1 MTAHPNCTP
10 IRPLPRLLQGQ
21 RGSIRDSLASVVV
34 LGVIAT
40 AVATSTPS
48 AAAVVTTT
56 GSISERLSAISAL
69 VDDKRSTVT
78 WGTADAPAIRTL
90 TLPSG
95 TIAKVAAWTTAGDG
109 GSTYEALIARDR
121 VDSTNTC
128 LIAANAADGRCL
140 HAELFRAD
148 DITTL
153 VPTPIIRMDP
163 SLSGPIG
170 TVNPAVKA
178 SPDAAPAGTTLAQAT
193 PTSSRTWRY
202 LIHANSVSTSA
213 TLRFQQGGATLATIP
228 ILPAAANYIGTI
240 AVAAAGPVTLTVIDG
255 NAATDTILIYDA
267 GAAS

>member
-1 MTAHPNCTP
+1 MTQNRTP
-10 IRPLPRLLQGQ
+10 IHPARALLHGQ

-34 LGVIAT
+34 LAVIAT

-78 WGTADAPAIRTL
+78 WGTADHPAIRTL

-95 TIAKVAAWTTAGDG
+95 TIAKVAAWSTAGDG
-109 GSTYEALIARDR
+109 GYTYEALTARDR
-121 VDSTNTC
+121 ADSTTTC
-128 LIAANAADGRCL
+128 LTPANTADGRCL
-140 HAELFRAD
+140 HADVFRAN

-153 VPTPIIRMDP
+153 VPAPIIRMDP
-163 SLSGPIG
+163 SLNTPVGA
-170 TVNPAVKA
+170 VNPAVKA
-178 SPDAAPAGTTLAQAT
+178 SPDTTPAGTILATAT

-202 LIHANSVSTSA
+202 LISAKSVSPSA
-213 TLRFQQGGATLATIP
+213 TLRFQQNGATLATIP
-228 ILPAAANYIGTI
+228 ILPASSNYIGTI
-240 AVAAAGPVTLTVIDG
+240 AVTAAGPVTLTVIDG